1 MSLSLTAGHSHSVW
15 VWVCVLLKVYQSS
28 AISLGPDYI
37 PSTPAS
43 PLSLYHPFFIQWHL
57 WVLLHHHHTLFLII
71 CVAHLAGTSL
81 KVPSGAGWGAFCRA
95 FWQNLLLSL
104 LDPSLASVFWL
115 TNLSKCITHTDLVF
129 SHLRC
134 RLQFRAERFHL
145 VCQFSPSCCGVLVL
159 HTPSSMGIFLL
170 SIYYIITYC
179 TLPLKGAVC
188 NLGKYI
194 LIRKESFVMPKQT

>member
-1 MSLSLTAGHSHSVW
+1 M
-15 VWVCVLLKVYQSS
+15 WVCVLLKVYQSS
-28 AISLGPDYI
+28 AISLGRDYI

-57 WVLLHHHHTLFLII
+57 QVLLHHHHTLFLII
-71 CVAHLAGTSL
+71 CVAHLAATSL
-81 KVPSGAGWGAFCRA
+81 KVPSGAGWGALCRA
-95 FWQNLLLSL
+95 FWQNLHPSL
-104 LDPSLASVFWL
+104 LDPSLASVFRL

-129 SHLRC
+129 SLLRC

-159 HTPSSMGIFLL
+159 QMGHAPSSMGIFLL
-170 SIYYIITYC
+170 SMYYIITDC
-179 TLPLKGAVC
+179 ILTLKGAVC

-194 LIRKESFVMPKQT
+194 LIRKESSVMPKQT